1 MARFAQALQTHR
13 VPRRLGDV
21 ALRFDSPILIGRAEL
36 RPVGWKEIGL
46 WCLAGALSAAFVA
59 AVVRRVEAD
68 ELAGIGVLAAAG
80 LAAAGWLEQ
89 RRRLARRFVL
99 NFDAQVLRLDFSTP
113 IAGAPRSWVVD
124 FAQVRQVDLARQADG
139 RLAVWVEVEWEGRTY
154 QEALVAD
161 VPEGERA
168 GAAWFVALVRDACLQ
183 EPGAAPAPEGE
194 GDRFEA

>member
-21 ALRFDSPILIGRAEL
+21 ALSFDSPLLIGRADL

-46 WCLAGALSAAFVA
+46 WCVAGVLAAGFGA
-59 AVVRRVEAD
+59 AVLRRVDAD
-68 ELAGIGVLAAAG
+68 ALAAWGAAAAAG

-124 FAQVRQVDLARQADG
+124 FEQVRRVELARQGDG
-139 RLAVWVEVEWEGRTY
+139 RLAAWVEVDWEGRAY
-154 QEALVAD
+154 QEALVAGI
-161 VPEGERA
+161 PEQDRA
-168 GAAWFVALVRDACLQ
+168 GAEWFVALVRDACRTDA
-183 EPGAAPAPEGE
+183 GAPPAAAAE
-194 GDRFEA
+194 GDRFEG